1 MNEHDFI
8 EPGVLA
14 DVLSRAVGKELPLKY
29 DGFEIGTALIL
40 SEGHFVAKLNH
51 TDVSEE
57 VQTRIFGDHTK
68 SISIGFR
75 T

>member
-1 MNEHDFI
+1 MDEHDFI

-14 DVLSRAVGKELPLKY
+14 DALSRAVGKELPLKY

-40 SEGHFVAKLNH
+40 SEGHFVAKFNH

-57 VQTRIFGDHTK
+57 VRRRIFGDLTS
-68 SISIGFR
+68 SISISPR
-75 T
+75 I